1 MTPHKKQSHLI
12 YIFAINKIG
21 RPIIFFS
28 FGHLAE
34 QKNLG
39 REMVGIAV
47 QELSA

>member
-12 YIFAINKIG
+12 YIFALNKIG
-21 RPIIFFS
+21 RPIIFL

-39 REMVGIAV
+39 REMVGIAI